1 MRLFGNLVSIL
12 IYCEILT
19 HKAENSRRSPLFS
32 HENMNLDILGISSTH
47 TRLISK
53 DWYIK
58 QLYVTVF
65 LRPPFLALEL
75 VGVVGIWPI

>member
-1 MRLFGNLVSIL
+1 
-12 IYCEILT
+12 
-19 HKAENSRRSPLFS
+19 
-32 HENMNLDILGISSTH
+32 MNLDILGISSTH